1 MLSRREQLRKKFD
14 LKSEPA
20 NIFMCWLLMW
30 CGTFKYQEKNEREF
44 LAFQA
49 IQVVKKMFYRVEQE
63 VAELI
68 ILMMHVAFTEG
79 TEVIVRNFR
88 ELYLIDLKLPNH
100 QAVEQF
106 NLRALGRGQA
116 LPDSLPDVL
125 FQESAPENQFSRV
138 LNALPRLDRAD
149 SSSTRVLGELSANE
163 DARKQAIEGKFQS
176 QFSTTLSEDYQFASF
191 TDMIAA
197 NR

>member
-100 QAVEQF
+100 QAVE
-106 NLRALGRGQA
+106 
-116 LPDSLPDVL
+116 
-125 FQESAPENQFSRV
+125 
-138 LNALPRLDRAD
+138 
-149 SSSTRVLGELSANE
+149 
-163 DARKQAIEGKFQS
+163 
-176 QFSTTLSEDYQFASF
+176 
-191 TDMIAA
+191 
-197 NR
+197 